1 MSDREGIFGAA
12 KEAAGSAA
20 EQVRAAAPGTYEAG
34 ADTVRYIRET
44 ASEHPM
50 LVGAAVIAFVGGL
63 ITATV
68 AGSGSGRR
76 DWQTQS
82 RDWRERGKEV
92 ADRARR
98 SGAPNVSRAADDA
111 GDYIAHSVREN
122 PISGLLIAAAVGAI
136 IMSILR
142 PR

>member
-98 SGAPNVSRAADDA
+98 SGTPNVSRAADDA
-111 GDYIAHSVREN
+111 G
-122 PISGLLIAAAVGAI
+122 I
-136 IMSILR
+136 ILPTLCAR
-142 PR
+142 TPFQGC